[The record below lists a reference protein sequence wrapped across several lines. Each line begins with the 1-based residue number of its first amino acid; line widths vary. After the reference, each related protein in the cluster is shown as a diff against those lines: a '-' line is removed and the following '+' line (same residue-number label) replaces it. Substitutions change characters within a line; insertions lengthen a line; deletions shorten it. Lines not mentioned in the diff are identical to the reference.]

1 MANYLRVPH
10 SQTHITWRHGMTVDK
25 KGDALDLVL
34 RNPDGTP
41 IAKAKLT
48 AEQLHAYICTNNTMK
63 K

>member
-10 SQTHITWRHGMTVDK
+10 SETHITWRHGTTVDK
-25 KGDALDLVL
+25 RADALDLTL
-34 RNPDGTP
+34 RSRDGKP

-63 K
+63 